1 MSSAYFDHNATT
13 AVDDGVLAA
22 MLPYFHDRYGN
33 PSSRHRYGREARRA
47 IDEAREQVAA
57 TLGAASAQV
66 IFTSGGTEANNLALH
81 GLASRLQP
89 SRLLVSA
96 IEHPCVMQPALAL
109 ARKGWGVRQ
118 LAVTA
123 DGVLDAEDLYA
134 ALAEPT
140 ALASVMLANNETGVL
155 LDVAQVV
162 EEAHQKGALVHTD
175 AVQALGK
182 VAVCFDTLGVD
193 AMTISGHKIHGPK
206 GVGAL
211 IVDKRIDL
219 QPMITGGGHEKGLRA
234 GTENVPAIVGLA
246 AACRLAEQD
255 LARKLLERGSL
266 RDRLERGLKPLGAV
280 IFGERSERL
289 PNTSDFAFPGID
301 GETLVMALDQAG
313 YAVASGAACSSG
325 SSEASHVLQAMGV
338 AWETARGAVRVSLG
352 RDNTAQEV
360 DGFLQVLAAELGH
373 LRNLPGIAFSLAE

>member
-1 MSSAYFDHNATT
+1 MRSVYLDHNATT

-22 MLPYFHDRYGN
+22 MLPYFRDRYGN
-33 PSSRHRYGREARRA
+33 PSSRHCYGREARRA
-47 IDEAREQVAA
+47 IDEAREQVAVS
-57 TLGAASAQV
+57 LGAASAQV

-81 GLASRLQP
+81 GLASGLQP

-109 ARKGWGVRQ
+109 ARQGWGLHQ
-118 LAVTA
+118 LAVTT
-123 DGVLDAEDLYA
+123 DGVLDAEDLRA
-134 ALAEPT
+134 ALDEPT

-155 LDVAQVV
+155 LDVARVV

-175 AVQALGK
+175 AVQAVGK
-182 VAVCFDTLGVD
+182 VAVCFDALDVD

-206 GVGAL
+206 GIGAL
-211 IVDKRIDL
+211 IVDKRVDL
-219 QPMITGGGHEKGLRA
+219 QPMITGGGHEKGFRA

-246 AACRLAEQD
+246 AACRLAEQN
-255 LARKLLERGSL
+255 LARKLLESESL
-266 RDRLERGLKPLGAV
+266 RDRLEQGLKPLGAV

-313 YAVASGAACSSG
+313 YAVASGSACSSG
-325 SSEASHVLQAMGV
+325 SPEASHVLQAMGM

-352 RDNTAQEV
+352 RENTAQEV
-360 DGFLQVLAAELGH
+360 DGFLQVLAAELGR